1 MALPWSQMQTVHY
14 FSTLSETIS
23 SVPVLSFT
31 AYTSVQLNV
40 FMALIRSLV
49 TFLYSSFSLMVTNG
63 HVSYTRE
70 EFSNLDATL
79 SST

>member
-1 MALPWSQMQTVHY
+1 MQTVHY

-23 SVPVLSFT
+23 SVPEPSFR

-49 TFLYSSFSLMVTNG
+49 TFLHSSFSLMVTND

-79 SST
+79 SFT

>member
-1 MALPWSQMQTVHY
+1 MQTVHY

-23 SVPVLSFT
+23 SVPEPSFR

-49 TFLYSSFSLMVTNG
+49 TFLYSSFSLMVTND

-70 EFSNLDATL
+70 EFSNPDATL
-79 SST
+79 YLEA

>member
-1 MALPWSQMQTVHY
+1 MQTVHY

-23 SVPVLSFT
+23 SVPEPSFR

-49 TFLYSSFSLMVTNG
+49 TFLYSSFSLMVTND

-79 SST
+79 SFT